1 MNYKMNGNKKKT
13 REGGGG
19 LLLCPRIQKI
29 YHHKFCSFFFA
40 HFSHFN
46 FYFISPVSHRPL
58 DSVAL
63 TGERYVVHDMY
74 KVSCTLCGDLVV

>member
-1 MNYKMNGNKKKT
+1 MSKDTENISSQV
-13 REGGGG
+13 
-19 LLLCPRIQKI
+19 LFI
-29 YHHKFCSFFFA
+29 FFA